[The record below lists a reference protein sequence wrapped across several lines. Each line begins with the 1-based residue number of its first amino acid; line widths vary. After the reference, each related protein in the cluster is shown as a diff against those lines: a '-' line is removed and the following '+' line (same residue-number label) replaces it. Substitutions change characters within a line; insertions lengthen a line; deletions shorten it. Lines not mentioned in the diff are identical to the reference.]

1 MRVLAVVS
9 EPIDAD
15 ALRAALGG
23 SEVTDDAEVLV
34 VSPALHASGLRF
46 WMSDDDEAIARAQA
60 VQEETVER
68 LEEAGVDAAG
78 DTGEADPMTAIEDA
92 LQSFA
97 ADRIVI
103 FSHPEGEQRYR
114 EEELAEAQQRFG
126 VPVVQGEISA

>member
-1 MRVLAVVS
+1 MKVLAVVS

-15 ALRAALGG
+15 ALRAALG
-23 SEVTDDAEVLV
+23 SAEVTDDAEVLV

-46 WMSDDDEAIARAQA
+46 WMSDDDDAIARAQA

-78 DTGEADPMTAIEDA
+78 DTGEADPMTAIQDA
-92 LQSFA
+92 LQSFPA
-97 ADRIVI
+97 ERIVI
-103 FSHPEGEQRYR
+103 FSHPEGEKRYR
-114 EEELAEAQQRFG
+114 EEELEEAQRRFG